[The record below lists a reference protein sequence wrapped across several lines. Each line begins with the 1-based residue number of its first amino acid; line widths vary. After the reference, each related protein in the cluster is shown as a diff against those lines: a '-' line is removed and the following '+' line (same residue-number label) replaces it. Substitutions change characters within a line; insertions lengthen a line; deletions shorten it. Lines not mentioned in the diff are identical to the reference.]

1 MGRLD
6 NRTALVTGASRGIG
20 RGIALRLAADGAAIA
35 VNYATN
41 EGPAKETVALIEKN
55 GGRAFA
61 VQAQLGEPGAV
72 EQLVAGVE
80 AGLRALTG
88 DTRLDILINNAA
100 ATGFAG
106 ASPESVTEAI
116 LDRCYRINAK
126 APFLLIQ
133 QALRLVPDGGR
144 IINISSGV
152 THSTFPMQIAYAMGK
167 GALEQITLHM
177 APVLAA
183 RGITINTVAPG
194 VTDNGDAVFNDP
206 QAVAQMSEL
215 SAFKRVGQVADIA
228 DIVAF
233 VASDDARW
241 MTGSFVDATGG
252 TLLA

>member
-1 MGRLD
+1 MSRLQ
-6 NRTALVTGASRGIG
+6 NKTALVTGASRGIG
-20 RGIALRLAADGAAIA
+20 RGIALRLAADGAVVA

-41 EGPAKETVALIEKN
+41 EAAAKETVALIEEA

-61 VQAQLGEPGAV
+61 VHAQLGAPGAV
-72 EQLVAGVE
+72 EQLLTGVE
-80 AGLRALTG
+80 AGLVELTG
-88 DTRLDILINNAA
+88 SATLDVLVNNAA

-106 ASPESVTEAI
+106 AGPEAVTEQI
-116 LDRCYRINAK
+116 LDNCYAINAK

-133 QALRLVPDGGR
+133 QALRLMPDGGR
-144 IINISSGV
+144 VINVSSGV
-152 THSTFPMQIAYAMGK
+152 THSTFPQQIAYAMSK

-194 VTDNGDAVFNDP
+194 VTNNGDPVFDDPEAVERMSALSVFN
-206 QAVAQMSEL
+206 
-215 SAFKRVGQVADIA
+215 RVGEVDEVA

-233 VASDDARW
+233 VASPEARW

-252 TLLA
+252 TLLS